1 MCLNSPHCQNT
12 NCYQLLL
19 LSTYFV
25 YVEMALYCLV
35 TMCELSINVC
45 SLQGEF
51 EGHTEIDISGT
62 SADFLSFSNCLIEFS
77 TKGFSLR
84 QRPAIHY
91 PKSLHHL
98 SLELIDQSNQL
109 ITMQVE
115 GVDFKITGDLE
126 AFQKL
131 SSFLESLSSLSP
143 GEHFHLDWFADE
155 DLLAPATSTSSFIFS
170 VLTEDQSRI

>member
-1 MCLNSPHCQNT
+1 
-12 NCYQLLL
+12 
-19 LSTYFV
+19 
-25 YVEMALYCLV
+25 
-35 TMCELSINVC
+35 MCELSVNIC

-62 SADFLSFSNCLIEFS
+62 SADFLSFSYCLTEFP

-84 QRPAIHY
+84 QIPNIYY

-98 SLELIDQSNQL
+98 SLELVDQSNRL

-131 SSFLESLSSLSP
+131 RSFLKSLSSLSP
-143 GEHFHLDWFADE
+143 GEHFHLDWFANK
-155 DLLAPATSTSSFIFS
+155 DLLTPATDTLSFTFS
-170 VLTEDQSRI
+170 VLAENQRRV

>member
-1 MCLNSPHCQNT
+1 
-12 NCYQLLL
+12 
-19 LSTYFV
+19 
-25 YVEMALYCLV
+25 
-35 TMCELSINVC
+35 MCELSVNVC

-62 SADFLSFSNCLIEFS
+62 SADFLRFSYCLSEFP

-84 QRPAIHY
+84 QKPNIYY

-98 SLELIDQSNQL
+98 SLDLVDQSNRL

-131 SSFLESLSSLSP
+131 SSFLESLSNLSP

-155 DLLAPATSTSSFIFS
+155 DLLAPATNTLSFIFS
-170 VLTEDQSRI
+170 VLTEDQSEV